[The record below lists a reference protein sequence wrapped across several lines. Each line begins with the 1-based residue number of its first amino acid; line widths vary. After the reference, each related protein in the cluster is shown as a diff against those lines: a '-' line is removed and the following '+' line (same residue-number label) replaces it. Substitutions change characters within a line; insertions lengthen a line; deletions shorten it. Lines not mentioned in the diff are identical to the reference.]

1 MGVTV
6 GAQGGQ
12 WWHSGTVGVQE
23 DSGGRGEQ
31 WRAQGDS
38 EGHRTVGAQGNS
50 GGTVEQW
57 GCRGTVGAEW
67 GVQLFYTI
75 IYNVLA
81 MYVAVS
87 LTLESNTHNVLTNK
101 SEYCTIINKLTRLSS

>member
-1 MGVTV
+1 M
-6 GAQGGQ
+6 
-12 WWHSGTVGVQE
+12 
-23 DSGGRGEQ
+23 
-31 WRAQGDS
+31 
-38 EGHRTVGAQGNS
+38 
-50 GGTVEQW
+50 
-57 GCRGTVGAEW
+57 GAEW